1 MTANITFGR
10 YRHQDL
16 NGYVI
21 ANVNNGIT
29 NAVMVALDLEGRLS
43 AASMSIVGEV
53 DSVDANWVPLES
65 RASGQWAYSMMTGD
79 PSSALLDMLNVA
91 HVDRPTVADK
101 LFAEAA
107 AHSHE
112 YLPALNRDAL
122 AAMAKAPEKRLS
134 TYEFY
139 ATDGER
145 GLYRRQAAGAYGIF
159 ADLFNANLS
168 TKMAI
173 DRKNPLTDILL
184 PILSGMA
191 ERPIGNA
198 LLKRFAQAPALP
210 EGMTLS
216 PILVFASHVQPDWFP
231 KSPED
236 WKSFYHVA
244 YALVEDLRVPHQSLP
259 AILAGSGGKWAQ
271 LAERSVA
278 KAYVNE
284 GDPALDDPDTY
295 VRVAAVN
302 ARDTIESFVDMVV
315 LPLIAHAQEADDV
328 FLNAAIRKGASEW
341 AWDML
346 FEGRTLP
353 DLLDVSRRFHQERP
367 AMLEMSE
374 RYRNAQAKSQI
385 KEGGWPGL
393 TNPVQA
399 PNGFWLVPLC
409 TTEELRQEG
418 QRMHHCVGGYTTQA
432 KACNSHIVSVRT
444 MNPDGSS
451 ISHSTAEFRGIKQAI
466 PETLHQVQH
475 QAHGNH
481 TPEAVY
487 RDAMAWYVRQIESG
501 RLKTNWELIRAFLD
515 DTLVVMDQ
523 VERLCGYDWR
533 ERQNLDMAVRPWG
546 AFVTKA
552 YRTKGLDALMDSD
565 QAAAIID
572 GMTPAFLSAAPTAA
586 P

>member
-1 MTANITFGR
+1 MSANITFGR
-10 YRHQDL
+10 YRHQEL
-16 NGYVI
+16 NGYVV
-21 ANVNNGIT
+21 ANLNNGVT
-29 NAVMVALDLEGRLS
+29 NAVMVALDPEGRLS
-43 AASMSIVGEV
+43 AASLSTQGEIDGDDV
-53 DSVDANWVPLES
+53 QWTPLES
-65 RASGQWAYSMMTGD
+65 RACGQWAYSMMTGEH
-79 PSSALLDMLNVA
+79 SSALLDMLDVP
-91 HVDRPTVADK
+91 HVDRPAVAAD

-107 AHSHE
+107 ARAAE
-112 YLPALNRDAL
+112 FLPGLNRDAL

-139 ATDGER
+139 AADGER
-145 GLYRRQAAGAYGIF
+145 GLYRRQAAVAYGVF
-159 ADLFNANLS
+159 ADLLNANLS

-173 DRKNPLTDILL
+173 DRKKPLTEILL
-184 PILSGMA
+184 PILSEMA

-210 EGMTLS
+210 EGMRLG

-231 KSPED
+231 KSAEE

-244 YALVEDLRVPHQSLP
+244 YAVMEDLQVPPQSLS
-259 AILAGSGGKWAQ
+259 ALLAGSGGKWTE
-271 LAERSVA
+271 LVERAVA

-284 GDPALDDPDTY
+284 GDPALSDPDTY
-295 VRVAAVN
+295 VRIAAFN
-302 ARDTIESFVDMVV
+302 ARDTLESFVDMVV

-328 FLNAAIRKGASEW
+328 FLNASIRKGAAQW

-346 FEGRTLP
+346 FEGRNLP

-393 TNPVQA
+393 TGTVQA
-399 PNGFWLVPLC
+399 PNGLWLVPLC
-409 TTEELRQEG
+409 TTEELKQEG
-418 QRMHHCVGGYTTQA
+418 QRMHHCVGGYTSQA

-444 MNPDGSS
+444 IHADGSS
-451 ISHSTAEFRGIKQAI
+451 ESHSTAEFRGIKQAI
-466 PETLHQVQH
+466 PDKLGEVQH
-475 QAHGNH
+475 QAHYNH
-481 TPEAVY
+481 TPAAIY
-487 RDAMAWYVRQIESG
+487 RDAMNWYVRQIESG

-515 DTLVVMDQ
+515 DKLVVVDQ

-533 ERQNLDMAVRPWG
+533 ERENLDMAVRPWG
-546 AFVTKA
+546 AFVTKP

-565 QAAAIID
+565 QAAAIIE
-572 GMTPAFLSAAPTAA
+572 GMTPAFLSAAPTPA

>member
-1 MTANITFGR
+1 MTANINFGR

-21 ANVNNGIT
+21 ANVNNGVT
-29 NAVMVALDLEGRLS
+29 NAIMVALDSEGRLS
-43 AASMSIVGEV
+43 ASSMSVVGEI
-53 DSVDANWVPLES
+53 DSEGAQWIPLES
-65 RASGQWAYSMMTGD
+65 RAAGQWAYSMMTGE
-79 PSSALLDMLNVA
+79 PSSALLDMLDVP
-91 HVDRPTVADK
+91 HVDRAGIADK
-101 LFAEAA
+101 LFSEAA
-107 AHSHE
+107 TRAEECLSG
-112 YLPALNRDAL
+112 LNKDAL
-122 AAMAKAPEKRLS
+122 VAMAKAPEKRLS

-139 ATDGER
+139 AAEGER

-173 DRKNPLTDILL
+173 DRKKPLTEILL
-184 PILSGMA
+184 PILSEMA

-210 EGMTLS
+210 EGMRLS

-231 KSPED
+231 KTPDE

-244 YALVEDLRVPHQSLP
+244 YALIEDLHVPTPSLP
-259 AILAGSGGKWAQ
+259 ALLAGSGGKWTQ
-271 LAERSVA
+271 LAERAVA

-284 GDPALDDPDTY
+284 GDPALEDPDTY
-295 VRVAAVN
+295 VRVASLN
-302 ARDTIESFVDMVV
+302 ARDTLESFVDMVV

-328 FLNAAIRKGASEW
+328 FLNASIRKGCAEW

-346 FEGRTLP
+346 FEGRNLP
-353 DLLDVSRRFHQERP
+353 DLLDISRRFHQERP

-374 RYRNAQAKSQI
+374 RYRNAQARSQI

-399 PNGFWLVPLC
+399 PNGLWLVPLC
-409 TTEELRQEG
+409 TSEELAEEG
-418 QRMHHCVGGYTTQA
+418 RRLSHCVGGYTRQA
-432 KACNSHIVSVRT
+432 KECNSHIVSVRT
-444 MNPDGSS
+444 QNPDGTTT
-451 ISHSTAEFRGIKQAI
+451 SHSTAEFSGIKQAV
-466 PETLHQVQH
+466 PNLHQVQH
-475 QAHGNH
+475 QAYRNH
-481 TPEAVY
+481 TPDAVY
-487 RDAMAWYVRQIESG
+487 RDAMGWYVRQIESG

-572 GMTPAFLSAAPTAA
+572 GMTPAFLSAAPTTA